1 MERLRRVSDKP
12 LFQKRKQS
20 FNTLVS
26 LLLLLFSFP
35 LTSFAGSVQ
44 LPQTG
49 QTTSYATGDDG
60 DLERGVAWP
69 VPRFTD
75 QGDGTVM
82 LVKN

>member
-1 MERLRRVSDKP
+1 MERLSRVLRRVNDKP
-12 LFQKRKQS
+12 LSLKGKQS
-20 FNTLVS
+20 FNTLLS

-60 DLERGVAWP
+60 DIQAGG
-69 VPRFTD
+69 PRPNPP
-75 QGDGTVM
+75 
-82 LVKN
+82 LY